1 VSLDLNLIW
10 VLAGCALIGA
20 GSSLVGVFTFLRKE
34 SLVGD
39 AVAHSLLPGVVLAFM
54 LFQVKSI
61 WVLFPGAL
69 IAGWISLLSISG
81 ITRYSK
87 IKPDT
92 AIAIVLSVFFAIGI
106 VLLTK
111 VQQGDYG
118 NQTGLDSFIFGK
130 AASMLPSEINLFILV
145 DLILIGVIALFYPY
159 LKLFVF
165 DLGFS
170 KAIGVPV
177 NLLSFLL
184 STLTVLAVATG
195 IQAVGVVLMA
205 ALIITPAAAARFFTS
220 SLRSLIVVAVL
231 FGVVCSVIGVLISYT
246 APAMPTGPWIV
257 MVLSIVAVLSFVF
270 SPGKGIL
277 SRYLL
282 RRRHLIKV
290 TDENVLKAMY
300 HITHNLNRE
309 AVGLISLSQA
319 RKFEGQQLGSA
330 LKRLEKS
337 DQISRDGSQIVL
349 TQKGKERAVRVVRL
363 HRLWEVYLNKRMN
376 IAEDHVHHDAEA
388 IEHIITPELEAELVK
403 DLDYPES
410 DPHQSKIPGI
420 KTFRNE

>member
-349 TQKGKERAVRVVRL
+349 TEKGKERAVRVVRL
-363 HRLWEVYLNKRMN
+363 HRLWELYLNKRMN

>member
-1 VSLDLNLIW
+1 
-10 VLAGCALIGA
+10 LIGA

-39 AVAHSLLPGVVLAFM
+39 AVAHALLPGVVLAFM
-54 LFQVKSI
+54 VFQVKSI

-69 IAGWISLLSISG
+69 IAGWLSLLSISG

-92 AIAIVLSVFFAIGI
+92 AIAIVLSVFFAIGV
-106 VLLTK
+106 VLLTN

-145 DLILIGVIALFYPY
+145 DLILIGAILLFYPY

-165 DLGFS
+165 DPEFS
-170 KAIGVPV
+170 KATGMPV
-177 NLLSFLL
+177 GLLNFLL

-205 ALIITPAAAARFFTS
+205 ALIITPAAAARFLTN
-220 SLRSLIVVAVL
+220 SLRSLIAMAILIGVL
-231 FGVVCSVIGVLISYT
+231 CSVSGVLISYT
-246 APAMPTGPWIV
+246 APSMPTGPWIV
-257 MVLSIVAVLSFVF
+257 MVLSVVAVGSFVLA
-270 SPGKGIL
+270 PKKGIL
-277 SRYLL
+277 SKYFL
-282 RRRHLIKV
+282 RKRHLVKI
-290 TDENVLKAMY
+290 TDENVLKALY
-300 HITHNLNRE
+300 HLTKELNTESVGISTLSE
-309 AVGLISLSQA
+309 A
-319 RKFEGQQLGSA
+319 RRFEGQQLGEA
-330 LKRLEKS
+330 LVRLQKTDE
-337 DQISRDGSQIVL
+337 ISRENSEISL
-349 TQKGKERAVRVVRL
+349 TRKGKERASRVVRL
-363 HRLWEVYLNKRMN
+363 HRLWELYLNKRMN

-403 DLDYPES
+403 DLGYPES
-410 DPHQSKIPGI
+410 DPHHSEIPGI
-420 KTFRNE
+420 KSFRHE